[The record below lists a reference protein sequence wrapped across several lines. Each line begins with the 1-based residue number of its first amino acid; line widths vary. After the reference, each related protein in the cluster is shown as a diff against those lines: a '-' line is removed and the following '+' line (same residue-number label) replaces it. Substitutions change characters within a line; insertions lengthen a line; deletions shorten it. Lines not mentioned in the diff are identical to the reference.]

1 MGILSQAKDRVVE
14 QLALA
19 YLNGTLLTPYG
30 RATELQIDSKAKT
43 LRITAELKGEATP
56 VEIEITAYEI
66 HRDGEDYVAK
76 IKGIRTSRE
85 WLTALAVNHLRNV
98 SLKLPA
104 HVGSWLARAL

>member
-1 MGILSQAKDRVVE
+1 MGILSKAKDRVIE

-30 RATELQIDSKAKT
+30 RATELQIDSEAKT
-43 LRITAELKGEATP
+43 IRITAELKGETTP
-56 VEIEITAYEI
+56 VEIEITDYEI
-66 HRDGEDYVAK
+66 RQEGEDYFAK

-98 SLKLPA
+98 SVKLPA
-104 HVGSWLARAL
+104 QVGGWLARAL